1 MLLFFLGAILP
12 DDAEQMKQDQ
22 RWRIIYA
29 VPLLTATL
37 QVLFFLFVIKEEPI
51 GFCISMDRQEEA
63 RSLLKKVYLQGKLSD
78 EEFDNKIDEQLRYL
92 GRSTSKES
100 SFIKF
105 NQAVCGPTYRKATWV
120 CCILN
125 VFNQQ
130 SGIGILTV
138 YATRLLILIH

>member
-1 MLLFFLGAILP
+1 M
-12 DDAEQMKQDQ
+12 
-22 RWRIIYA
+22 
-29 VPLLTATL
+29 
-37 QVLFFLFVIKEEPI
+37 
-51 GFCISMDRQEEA
+51 
-63 RSLLKKVYLQGKLSD
+63 
-78 EEFDNKIDEQLRYL
+78 

-105 NQAVCGPTYRKATWV
+105 NQAVCGPTYRKATWI

-138 YATRLLILIH
+138 YATRLLILIHEQTNDQFPISPLVGTILIGVACAVFAILGAVVVKLVGRRKILIIGSIAMAFCMLIMGLGI